1 MMLDQQTHSSNGLA
15 PLSGHRSRCPVAHRP
30 TLSLFQRTSRAI
42 WTRQDAATPLFAEWR
57 FLAGRF
63 FLCMTAAH
71 LCVWLWPQIPL
82 FAAYGVI
89 GAVLAI
95 IGGSLVWVG
104 KSKFDTFNLLA
115 EKSVEGLRECPM
127 DEQDVSEVRWKKH
140 APP

>member
-15 PLSGHRSRCPVAHRP
+15 PLVAGIVRDAQSLIAQQ
-30 TLSLFQRTSRAI
+30 LSLFQSDIKSDLDKTK
-42 WTRQDAATPLFAEWR
+42 DAATPLFAGVAVSL
-57 FLAGRF
+57 LAGF

-115 EKSVEGLRECPM
+115 EKSVEGLKENV
-127 DEQDVSEVRWKKH
+127 QWTSKT
-140 APP
+140 